1 LGTGLPF
8 KFHLS
13 DFIDGT
19 DKDDQEIEFDWGRY
33 QKKLGVYIKELA
45 VDRYRQA
52 MIAREGRDN
61 VLDYDFYPSHS
72 PVSQ

>member
-1 LGTGLPF
+1 LFF

-13 DFIDGT
+13 DFIDVT
-19 DKDDQEIEFDWGRY
+19 NKDDDQEIEFDWEGY
-33 QKKLGVYIKELA
+33 QRNLGVYIKELA
-45 VDRYRQA
+45 VDRYLRA

-61 VLDYDFYPSHS
+61 VLDHDFYPSPS